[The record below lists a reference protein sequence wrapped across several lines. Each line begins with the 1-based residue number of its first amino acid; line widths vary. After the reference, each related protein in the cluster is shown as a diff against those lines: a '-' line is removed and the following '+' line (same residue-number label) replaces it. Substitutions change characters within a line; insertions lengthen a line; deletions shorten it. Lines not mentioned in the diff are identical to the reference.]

1 MDFQRERTQPA
12 ATEQYWVQSRA
23 STSEDLARG
32 EAMTEAAKAPRVRR
46 ENFMLSQN
54 S

>member
-1 MDFQRERTQPA
+1 MGLRGERTQPA

-32 EAMTEAAKAPRVRR
+32 EAITEAAKAPIVRR
-46 ENFMLSQN
+46 GNFILSENW
-54 S
+54 